1 MRNLSFLA
9 VALFALGACQD
20 TGPTRINYVTVET
33 AYRYS
38 EWASVASAGE
48 VRTVVVGDPYSVG
61 REHFDQAVTD
71 AMYGHNWGPPVK
83 FTTKPSEKA
92 NPHYSVVM
100 LFDVPP
106 TYGGVQI
113 CRDSQKSA
121 GTQATSQSDKPIYVA
136 AGFCLEDVP
145 LTYLAG
151 VVARTGVDDPAFRT
165 YIGQV
170 TARLFPVFNQEML
183 PDHDHDM
190 FFPP

>member
-1 MRNLSFLA
+1 MRKLLVA
-9 VALFALGACQD
+9 GVALFSVCACQD
-20 TGPTRINYVTVET
+20 TGPTRINYITVEP
-33 AYRYS
+33 AYRYN
-38 EWASVASAGE
+38 EWASVASSGE
-48 VRTVVVGDPYSVG
+48 VRTVIVGDPFTVG

-83 FTTKPSEKA
+83 FTTKPSDKA

-106 TYGGVQI
+106 TYGGVQV
-113 CRDSQKSA
+113 CRNSETPGSTQQSVKSD
-121 GTQATSQSDKPIYVA
+121 QPIYVA

-151 VVARTGVDDPAFRT
+151 VVARSSIDDPAFQN

-170 TARLFPVFNQEML
+170 TTRLFPSFNQETL
-183 PDHDHDM
+183 PDHDHD
-190 FFPP
+190 FPFPP